1 MNKCN
6 QCHALF
12 ETPATETIMH
22 YEVDTRREELIPVC
36 PECGGDYFD
45 EVYLCPTCNE
55 NYTKNDHCFDCL
67 MDVSDSISK
76 LANQKDITYQDAV
89 ELFSDWRERLGYVDV

>member
-6 QCHALF
+6 KCDALF

-36 PECGGDYFD
+36 PECGSD
-45 EVYLCPTCNE
+45 EFEEVTICKGCDM
-55 NYTKNDHCFDCL
+55 NYIKSSEGYCQHCYN
-67 MDVSDSISK
+67 DVSLWVAQLGSQKRLSFMETVDLIESY
-76 LANQKDITYQDAV
+76 LAR
-89 ELFSDWRERLGYVDV
+89 F